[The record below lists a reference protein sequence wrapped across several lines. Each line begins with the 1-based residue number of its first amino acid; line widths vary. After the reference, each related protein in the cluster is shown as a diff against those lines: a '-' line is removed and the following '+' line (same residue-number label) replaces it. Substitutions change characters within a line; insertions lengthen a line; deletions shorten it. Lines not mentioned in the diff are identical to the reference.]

1 MFDVREPS
9 STAKRSE
16 AALTTW
22 TIGRER
28 FNPPHPYK
36 AHLNTIDE
44 LRNWLTQ
51 VGLEKDS
58 SFILMNEKT
67 GDQLFVGMD
76 YPFAVV
82 SFVRGSDHVPTS
94 ASADPTGGA
103 LHPAVTAARA
113 VRSARSATRMVVR
126 TDVGKV

>member
-36 AHLNTIDE
+36 AHLNTIGD

-51 VGLEKDS
+51 LGLEKDS
-58 SFILMNEKT
+58 SFILTNEKT
-67 GDQLFVGMD
+67 GDQLFVGLD
-76 YPFAVV
+76 HPRWCHSCGVPITSPHRHQPTRISRRLPKRTITSSTVGVNGRPFRKTAVFP
-82 SFVRGSDHVPTS
+82 SR
-94 ASADPTGGA
+94 
-103 LHPAVTAARA
+103 R
-113 VRSARSATRMVVR
+113 
-126 TDVGKV
+126 